1 MAGVHK
7 DVQAIIRERL
17 PEAIYA
23 HCKAYS
29 LNLAIGH
36 ECKEP
41 LARNMLSTLQTIT
54 FASDYS
60 VKRLLAFQE
69 SLRQDVLVRDEMERR
84 AKLRTLCETRWAS
97 RVDSLYTFRTAYLVV
112 VQSLETFRRWRW
124 EGKRIFVFHQTI

>member
-1 MAGVHK
+1 MCK
-7 DVQAIIRERL
+7 QSRERL

-36 ECKEP
+36 ACKEP

-60 VKRLLAFQE
+60 VKLQLAFEE

-84 AKLRTLCETRWAS
+84 AKLRTLYETRWAT
-97 RVDSLYTFRTAYLVV
+97 RVDSLYTFRTAYLLVV
-112 VQSLETFRRWRW
+112 
-124 EGKRIFVFHQTI
+124 

>member
-1 MAGVHK
+1 MAGVPK
-7 DVQAIIRERL
+7 GVQAIIRERV

-23 HCKAYS
+23 HCKAHS

-41 LARNMLSTLQTIT
+41 LARNTLST

-112 VQSLETFRRWRW
+112 V
-124 EGKRIFVFHQTI
+124 

>member
-1 MAGVHK
+1 MAGVPK
-7 DVQAIIRERL
+7 GVQAIIRERV
-17 PEAIYA
+17 PEAIHA
-23 HCKAYS
+23 HCKAHS

-41 LARNMLSTLQTIT
+41 LARNTLSTLQTIT

-112 VQSLETFRRWRW
+112 V
-124 EGKRIFVFHQTI
+124 

>member
-1 MAGVHK
+1 MAGVPK
-7 DVQAIIRERL
+7 GVQAIIRERV

-23 HCKAYS
+23 HCKAHS

-41 LARNMLSTLQTIT
+41 LARNTLSTLQTIT

-112 VQSLETFRRWRW
+112 V
-124 EGKRIFVFHQTI
+124 